1 MSKLI
6 TTNDLQDILNEALP
20 TPRYGGVQTAS
31 WTANS
36 SSANNVKVTD
46 SLHLVPGTYVI
57 TLKYPAV
64 SANLWTTLFYSRDGG
79 SSTLLDSFTVSQGIS
94 CSSHTYVINIPFELD
109 VWAET
114 ATSTAITYTYKER
127 GGLRA
132 IQIAESKASSN
143 EADYIIEQGTSG
155 IWTYRKWNSGI
166 SECWGMTSAT
176 SIAVAS
182 WNAWGSIYEGLIT
195 TEIDYPTSLF
205 TSYPSLTAS
214 AIARSTAG
222 TMGIEISATGNAS
235 HTPYFYALRPN
246 KPSAAITVSASIHA
260 KGTWK

>member
-6 TTNDLQDILNEALP
+6 TQNDLQDILNEALP

-36 SSANNVKVTD
+36 SSANNVKLTD

-64 SANLWTTLFYSRDGG
+64 SANLYTTLFYSRGGG
-79 SSTLLDSFTVSQGIS
+79 SNTLLDSFTVSQGIS

-109 VWAET
+109 LWAES

-132 IQIAESKASSN
+132 IQISESSVSDN
-143 EADYIIEQGTSG
+143 EADYIVEQGESNG
-155 IWTYRKWNSGI
+155 WTYRKWNSGKA
-166 SECWGMTSAT
+166 ECWYFDYTK
-176 SIAVAS
+176 AS
-182 WNAWGSIYEGLIT
+182 VSFSAWGGLYYADVAT
-195 TEIDYPTSLF
+195 AL
-205 TSYPSLTAS
+205 SYPFTFENVPYNF
-214 AIARSTAG
+214 I
-222 TMGIEISATGNAS
+222 
-235 HTPYFYALRPN
+235 TPYDSQAGVFGCWGT
-246 KPSAAITVSASIHA
+246 STTGVGTVRVIHNTNNA
-260 KGTWK
+260 TTVRFHIYTVGTWK

>member
-36 SSANNVKVTD
+36 SSANNVKLTD

-64 SANLWTTLFYSRDGG
+64 SANLYTTLFYSRNGG

-94 CSSHTYVINIPFELD
+94 CSSHTYVVNIPFELD
-109 VWAET
+109 LWAET

-143 EADYIIEQGTSG
+143 EADYIVEQGTSG
-155 IWTYRKWNSGI
+155 IWTYRKWNNGVL
-166 SECWGMTSAT
+166 ECWGITTSASKAVTTKYGNGWYGAQDTIQFPTGLFNSIKIAQATLIDPSGVGSWFDVKTISTNAVTGYIYSIISNT
-176 SIAVAS
+176 SSFQIA
-182 WNAWGSIYEGLIT
+182 IY
-195 TEIDYPTSLF
+195 
-205 TSYPSLTAS
+205 
-214 AIARSTAG
+214 AI
-222 TMGIEISATGNAS
+222 
-235 HTPYFYALRPN
+235 
-246 KPSAAITVSASIHA
+246 
-260 KGTWK
+260 GTWK